1 MDKTSLNKWYS
12 VVPSPNLKLSFWE
25 GHTVDKVQ
33 VHYVHVYLPYMC
45 DYFIGQMWAYVHVFS
60 CFHCLRASTYS
71 LCLRLW
77 GTDNFVSTH
86 HQCLLCLNPRTADEN
101 AHTGWVRGHKQNVK
115 CMKVNS
121 FIWVFTLPLSYHWV
135 AKCSA
140 IACIWELFCEFCILP
155 PLSVFCS
162 LFWVAGG
169 GCGLDGRP
177 MGPPLK
183 RHRPMPPSHLLS
195 LTPNL
200 SVRLRAVLMSEFR
213 CCNVRLILL

>member
-140 IACIWELFCEFCILP
+140 IACIWELFCEFCIL
-155 PLSVFCS
+155 
-162 LFWVAGG
+162 
-169 GCGLDGRP
+169 
-177 MGPPLK
+177 
-183 RHRPMPPSHLLS
+183 LS
-195 LTPNL
+195 LPATGWACHPYL
-200 SVRLRAVLMSEFR
+200 CFVPCSELQ
-213 CCNVRLILL
+213 VVVAD